1 MSLVDFAFMLA
12 VFAVIGLVMTALVW
26 VLERLDLFEEPCE
39 DRPDPYDWAKE
50 ED

>member
-12 VFAVIGLVMTALVW
+12 VFSVIGLLMSALMW
-26 VLERLDLFEEPCE
+26 VLERLELFEEPYE
-39 DRPDPYDWAKE
+39 KRPDPYDWAKE